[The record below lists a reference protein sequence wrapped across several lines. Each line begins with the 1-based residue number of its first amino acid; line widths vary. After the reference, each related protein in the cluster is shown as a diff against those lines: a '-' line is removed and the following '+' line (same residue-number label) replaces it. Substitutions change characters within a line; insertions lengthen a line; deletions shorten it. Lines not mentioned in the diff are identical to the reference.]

1 MKLIQQLKEF
11 VAIRL
16 TLRLRI
22 NSVCD
27 ELSFVST
34 FILAGYHL
42 RGLLSTSH
50 YGFESFFD
58 IPIVVVLSCRHWF
71 LIGLFDRCLL

>member
-1 MKLIQQLKEF
+1 MNLIERLRELA
-11 VAIRL
+11 AIGL
-16 TLRLRI
+16 TLRLRV

-58 IPIVVVLSCRHWF
+58 IPIVVVLSCMHWF